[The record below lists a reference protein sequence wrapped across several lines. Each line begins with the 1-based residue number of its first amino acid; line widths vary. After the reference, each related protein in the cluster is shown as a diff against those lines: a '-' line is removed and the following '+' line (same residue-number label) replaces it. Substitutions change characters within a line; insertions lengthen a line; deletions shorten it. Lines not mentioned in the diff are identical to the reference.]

1 MSLTFVIVVN
11 VLIVIV
17 LAAIAR
23 FVKIGNAET
32 TAGGWNFN
40 YSTSD
45 LVLIAVVAAISGVVN
60 TGISQVWA
68 GLNALGPLQGATLQ
82 GAFMWN
88 YLLIYFLVRK
98 PGAMFIVALLE
109 LGMESLLG
117 NTAGLSSLG
126 WGITQG
132 LAAEAVMAAV
142 NYGVIGWW
150 VFGLAG
156 AAASQFGTVWTYYL
170 YGWQADQATYWL
182 ATLIDLVSGFFL
194 SGLLGLWIG
203 RLIESTGLV
212 RATRRPAS

>member
-1 MSLTFVIVVN
+1 MSLTFVIVAN
-11 VLIVIV
+11 IVIV
-17 LAAIAR
+17 AVLALLAK
-23 FVKIGNAET
+23 FVKIGQAET
-32 TAGGWNFN
+32 TKGGWNFN
-40 YSTSD
+40 YTTAD

-68 GLNALGPLQGATLQ
+68 SLNTLGPLQGATLQ

-88 YLLIYFLVRK
+88 YLLIFFLVRK

-109 LGMESLLG
+109 LSMESLLG
-117 NTAGLSSLG
+117 NTAGFSAFG

-156 AAASQFGTVWTYYL
+156 AAASQFGTAWTYYL
-170 YGWQADQATYWL
+170 YGWQADQTTYWL
-182 ATLIDLVSGFFL
+182 ATLINLVSGFVL
-194 SGLLGLWIG
+194 SGLLGFWIG
-203 RLIESTGLV
+203 KIIENTGLV
-212 RATRRPAS
+212 RATRR

>member
-1 MSLTFVIVVN
+1 MTLTFVIVAN
-11 VLIVIV
+11 VLIVIA
-17 LAAIAR
+17 LAALAK

-32 TAGGWNFN
+32 LQGGWNFN
-40 YSTSD
+40 YTTTD

-60 TGISQVWA
+60 TGVSQVWST
-68 GLNALGPLQGATLQ
+68 LNTLGPIQGATLQ

-88 YLLIYFLVRK
+88 YLLIFFLVRK

-142 NYGVIGWW
+142 NYGLLGWW

-170 YGWQADQATYWL
+170 YGWQADQTTYWL
-182 ATLIDLVSGFFL
+182 ATLIDLVSGFIL
-194 SGLLGLWIG
+194 SGLLGFFLG
-203 RLIESTGLV
+203 KMIENTGLL
-212 RATRRPAS
+212 RATRRDAH